1 MSAIRS
7 PYYASQVISAAFIL
21 LWIYTAGSK
30 LINFGTYRL
39 EMQHQVFS
47 SEISAMLIYIVPTF
61 ELLAVILLL
70 FQKTN
75 KIGLMLSLLLI
86 AAFTGYICLITIGY
100 FPKVPC
106 SCGGVIRSL
115 GWKGHFIFNLAF
127 LILAIF
133 ALYIETKREASDKE
147 Y

>member
-7 PYYASQVISAAFIL
+7 TYYYASQVISATFIL
-21 LWIYTAGSK
+21 LWVYTAGSK

-39 EMQHQVFS
+39 EMQHQVFNA
-47 SEISAMLIYIVPTF
+47 EISAMLIYIVPAF
-61 ELLAVILLL
+61 ELLAVLLLL
-70 FQKTN
+70 FERTN
-75 KIGLMLSLLLI
+75 KMGLMLSLLLI
-86 AAFTGYICLITIGY
+86 AAFTGYIFLITIGY

-115 GWKGHFIFNLAF
+115 GWKGHLLFNLIF

-133 ALYIETKREASDKE
+133 ALNIKIKREAVDKE
-147 Y
+147 